1 MNIMHEVAAQDTEPP
16 FKVEPE
22 NVTVT
27 NSDTTIAVTLSGVSS
42 QFQGFMLDSRQ
53 CDNCNPVGTF
63 SLDDTENSQLIC
75 DSVVVHTNNVPK
87 SSITVSW
94 TPTETGQFFFRAA
107 VVQDFSTFW
116 LRKRIVLP
124 STTPLPS
131 ETSTHTRLT
140 TSPTIFP
147 TDSHA
152 TSLLT
157 GTSTTPPT
165 SEANSAQTNPTT
177 STTKLTSSN
186 IDSQTTALLTGTS
199 TTPPTS
205 EANSAQTNPTTST
218 TKLTS
223 SNIDSQTTVTS
234 TSPSQCGQYMRGVL
248 ALLLFSRLS
257 FLGGSSLLI
266 IIRPVLKK
274 TTTMSASVLELA
286 SKTVAVILVLIKA
299 IKYECVYE
307 FAGFRIVFTALT
319 VAAMVSSLLHTV
331 TVFLH
336 CGPSHELRKCWLCA
350 IVMVDLMNTTITT
363 TAIFFGTSCFEERW
377 LLILMGFYVAW
388 EIMLYLGSVYCE
400 NMEKCQTRKKFRKN
414 QNRILEKRISPWLI
428 MFIIFTI
435 INVTLTAALMTGVS
449 LVRMIH

>member
-152 TSLLT
+152 TS
-157 GTSTTPPT
+157 
-165 SEANSAQTNPTT
+165 
-177 STTKLTSSN
+177 
-186 IDSQTTALLTGTS
+186 LLTGTS